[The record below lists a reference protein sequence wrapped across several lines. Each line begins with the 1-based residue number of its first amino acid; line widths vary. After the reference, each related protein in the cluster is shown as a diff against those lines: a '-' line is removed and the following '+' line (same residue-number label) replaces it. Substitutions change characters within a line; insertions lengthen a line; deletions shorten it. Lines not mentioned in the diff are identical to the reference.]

1 MNPYKYHIFVCLG
14 KRCAKKGSEELLDR
28 LKELIKSRGLKEK
41 VRISRS
47 GCVKSCKETET
58 EGEYSPILIVY
69 PDSVWYKNVKEADLA
84 EILDSHVNKN
94 EPLARLVHFINPT
107 KEKEDA

>member
-1 MNPYKYHIFVCLG
+1 MNPYKHHIFVCLG
-14 KRCAKKGSEELLDR
+14 KRCVKKGSEDLLDA
-28 LKELIKSRGLKEK
+28 LKELVKSRGLKEK

-69 PDSVWYKNVKEADLA
+69 PDSVWYKNVKISDLS
-84 EILDSHVNKN
+84 EILGSHIDKG
-94 EPLARLVHFINPT
+94 EPLKRLVHFINPA
-107 KEKEDA
+107 KD